1 MEFPF
6 SASKLPLQMFV
17 NNEYVDVENPRKL
30 TLYNPKDGS
39 LVSDKVPVA
48 GTEDV
53 DLAVKYAQAAFP
65 AWRKVAPAER
75 TKTLLKF
82 ADLLEEYYEKLGELT
97 RLTLGSTPAFAQME
111 ASVAAQ
117 GLRYNAGWIDKF
129 AGQTYPEA
137 DGFLKIIRNEPLGV
151 TAGIVPWNGPLVTIG
166 LKAAPALATGNCF
179 IFKPSEKTPFAALAL
194 GPLIKEAGFP
204 PGVFQVLPGDGST
217 GALLSSHMDIRK
229 ISFTGSCATGKKIL
243 EMAAKSNLKR
253 VTLELGGKSP
263 AVIFDDCNIPNA
275 VKWTVDAITA
285 GSGQTCFAAS
295 RVYVQEGIYQEFMTA
310 YVQAMKD
317 KAKVM
322 GDPEAPGTELGPMV
336 DRAQYERV
344 SGFIQR
350 GQSQGKLLVGGPR
363 VGDKGLFIEPTIF
376 AETDPK
382 SEIHTQEIF
391 GPVSVVRRFSTEEE
405 IMKLSND
412 TSFGLMAG
420 VFTQDINRAMRIAAE
435 FDSGMVGV
443 NCMSLSFL
451 NAPFGGT
458 KESGIG
464 RECGLSALLAFTE
477 TKTVMVNLTY

>member
-1 MEFPF
+1 M
-6 SASKLPLQMFV
+6 
-17 NNEYVDVENPRKL
+17 
-30 TLYNPKDGS
+30 
-39 LVSDKVPVA
+39 
-48 GTEDV
+48 
-53 DLAVKYAQAAFP
+53 
-65 AWRKVAPAER
+65 
-75 TKTLLKF
+75 LKF
-82 ADLLEEYYEKLGELT
+82 ADLLEEYYDKLGDLT

-295 RVYVQEGIYQEFMTA
+295 RVYVQEGIYDEFMTA

-322 GDPEAPGTELGPMV
+322 GDPEAPGTELAPMV

-350 GQSQGKLLVGGPR
+350 GRSQGKLLVGGPR
-363 VGDKGLFIEPTIF
+363 AGDKVFNITISVSISI
-376 AETDPK
+376 PK
-382 SEIHTQEIF
+382 FLLSLSLLQTRPDRHKLTMNE
-391 GPVSVVRRFSTEEE
+391 ST
-405 IMKLSND
+405 
-412 TSFGLMAG
+412 T
-420 VFTQDINRAMRIAAE
+420 NRASSSNPPSSLKQTPNPRSTRKRSLAPSPS
-435 FDSGMVGV
+435 SGA
-443 NCMSLSFL
+443 SRPKKRS
-451 NAPFGGT
+451 
-458 KESGIG
+458 
-464 RECGLSALLAFTE
+464 
-477 TKTVMVNLTY
+477 